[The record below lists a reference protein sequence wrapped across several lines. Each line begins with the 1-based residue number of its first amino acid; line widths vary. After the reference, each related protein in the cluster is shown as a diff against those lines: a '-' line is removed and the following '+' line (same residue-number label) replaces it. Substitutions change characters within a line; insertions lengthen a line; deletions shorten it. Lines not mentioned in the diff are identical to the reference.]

1 MSCTIPIVY
10 FFAIR
15 RNIFQVSILKN
26 ERQLLLK
33 HLGKN
38 LALVE
43 TKVSLDD
50 IEPVAR
56 LSKNLRMLIHQ
67 RSTNTLDTFYL
78 ERQGKYL
85 DRNLLE
91 EIAKGVHSKP
101 TPTSSFQP
109 GANAPSTG
117 GVNPTPNKYAVRPK
131 KIIKDTGSASEQPPT
146 TNL

>member
-15 RNIFQVSILKN
+15 RNIFQVSLLKN

-38 LALVE
+38 LSLVE
-43 TKVSLDD
+43 SKVSLDD
-50 IEPVAR
+50 IEPVTR
-56 LSKNLRMLIHQ
+56 LSKNIRMLIHQ
-67 RSTNTLDTFYL
+67 RKTGTLDTFYL

-91 EIAKGVHSKP
+91 EIAKGIHSKP
-101 TPTSSFQP
+101 VNPPSAPF
-109 GANAPSTG
+109 NPST
-117 GVNPTPNKYAVRPK
+117 VASSATPGKYAIRPK
-131 KIIKDTGSASEQPPT
+131 KVVKDIPSTPEQPPT
-146 TNL
+146 TQS

>member
-38 LALVE
+38 LTLVE
-43 TKVSLDD
+43 SKVSLDD

-67 RSTNTLDTFYL
+67 RSTGTLDTFYL

-85 DRNLLE
+85 DRQMLE
-91 EIAKGVHSKP
+91 EIAKGVHSK
-101 TPTSSFQP
+101 TATSTTAVP
-109 GANAPSTG
+109 GASASATTAAPS
-117 GVNPTPNKYAVRPK
+117 KYAIRPK
-131 KIIKDTGSASEQPPT
+131 KILKGAEEPPT
-146 TNL
+146 AQS